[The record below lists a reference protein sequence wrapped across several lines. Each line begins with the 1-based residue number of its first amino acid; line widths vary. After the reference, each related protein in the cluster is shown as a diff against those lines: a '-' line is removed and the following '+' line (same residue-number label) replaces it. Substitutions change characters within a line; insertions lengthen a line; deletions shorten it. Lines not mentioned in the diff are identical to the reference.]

1 MNKVSP
7 FKQIPTISR
16 HRCFAETSRLIDNP
30 IDVLQLHTQR
40 YGESFRYYFGGAQKV
55 LVSSNAAVIQ
65 HVLKDNHSNYHK
77 SPIQTHHMV
86 NYLGKG
92 LLSDEWAQWRP
103 KRKQM
108 QQGFKTSQLDTQ
120 SSLMQDALQEL
131 QPKFNE
137 KISTGKLDLAPQLC
151 EFVFTMTARALFGIS
166 MSTAEI
172 KQISETVSKVQTF
185 MVRQVFQP
193 YLSPWFHLTGQI
205 SHHQKMRRQG
215 DAVLLKHIKARLRET
230 SVKTQSSNSGN
241 LLDILFDM
249 MAHNNLTPLTID
261 KVLSEAMQFLVA
273 GHETSSNTLS
283 WVITLL
289 DQHPQYQSVMLKE
302 FEQVL
307 GPRSANY
314 SDLRHLP
321 QTRAILDESMRLYPP
336 FWMLDRIALN
346 DDDIHGIKVKSGDN
360 VMCFLYGLHRSSDQ
374 WDEHGTDLDQF
385 RPERFLKSLKTP
397 VKNLHYLPFGS
408 GPRRCIAEQLARLQ
422 MVLIL
427 QTVYQNYQIRLSNP
441 LIELEPRFTLG
452 RKHGLTAYIT
462 KR

>member
-1 MNKVSP
+1 MKKVSP
-7 FKQIPTISR
+7 LKQIPTISR
-16 HRCFAETSRLIDNP
+16 HRCFAETRRLIDNP
-30 IDVLQLHTQR
+30 IDVLQHHTQR
-40 YGESFRYYFGGAQKV
+40 SGESFRYYFGGAQKV

-77 SPIQTHHMV
+77 SHIQTRHMV

-92 LLSDEWAQWRP
+92 LLSDEWDEWRP

-120 SSLMQDALQEL
+120 ASLMQDALQEL
-131 QPKFNE
+131 QPKFNQ
-137 KISTGKLDLAPQLC
+137 KISTGELDIAPQLC

-193 YLSPWFHLTGQI
+193 YLSPWFHLSGQV
-205 SHHQKMRRQG
+205 SHHQRLRSRG
-215 DAVLLKHIKARLRET
+215 DALLLEHIKARLRGY
-230 SVKTQSSNSGN
+230 SVKTQSSN
-241 LLDILFDM
+241 LLDVLFDM
-249 MAHNNLTPLTID
+249 MSHNNPAPLTID
-261 KVLSEAMQFLVA
+261 KLLAEAMQFLVA

-289 DQHPQYQSVMLKE
+289 DLHPQYQSVMLKE
-302 FEQVL
+302 FELVL
-307 GPRSANY
+307 GSRAASY
-314 SDLRHLP
+314 SDLRYLP
-321 QTRAILDESMRLYPP
+321 QTLAILDESMRLYPP

-346 DDDIHGIKVKSGDN
+346 DDDIHGIKVKCGDS

-374 WDEHGTDLDQF
+374 WNELGADLDQF
-385 RPERFLKSLKTP
+385 RPERFIKSLKTP
-397 VKNLHYLPFGS
+397 VKNLYYLPFGT

-427 QTVYQNYQIRLSNP
+427 QMVYQNYKIKLSNP
-441 LIELEPRFTLG
+441 LIELEPRFTLS
-452 RKHGLTAYIT
+452 RKHGLTAIIT